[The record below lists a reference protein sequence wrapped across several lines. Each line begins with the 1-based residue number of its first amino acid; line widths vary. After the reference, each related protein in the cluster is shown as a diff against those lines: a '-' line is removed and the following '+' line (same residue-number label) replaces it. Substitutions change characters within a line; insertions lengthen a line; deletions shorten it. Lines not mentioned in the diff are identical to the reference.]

1 MCWPKGKD
9 IYFMY
14 YEVVKYVYIYIYI
27 NILYIYIICVLA
39 WHLEGF
45 LNTCWAWT
53 EHIFNYTWFNTDVRR
68 QVTMDTSHN
77 IVPANMHVL

>member
-14 YEVVKYVYIYIYI
+14 YEVVKYVLYIYIYI
-27 NILYIYIICVLA
+27 YIYILYCVLA